1 MEKNKNQEVN
11 KVIEKYDILIKT
23 AMKAREKEK
32 LNTYKLVKA
41 RMLEYKTGDVDKN
54 GNYPVLDEK
63 SELQILNK
71 MVKEIQGDIDIRKE
85 SNSHLDEIDE
95 FTNQMNYIKELLP
108 KMASEDE
115 VNAVIDKYISDNGSY
130 SQKEMGKVIG
140 FVRSSFKAVD
150 GGMVAKLVKAKMS

>member
-1 MEKNKNQEVN
+1 MEENKKEHPIIV
-11 KVIEKYDILIKT
+11 KYNDLIKD

-41 RMLEYKTGDVDKN
+41 RMLEYKTGDKDKN

-63 SELQILNK
+63 SEIQILNK
-71 MVKEIQGDIDIRKE
+71 MVKELQGDIEIRK
-85 SNSHLDEIDE
+85 NTNRVDEINE
-95 FTNQMNYIKELLP
+95 FTHQMNYIKDLLP

-115 VNAVIDKYISDNGSY
+115 VNAVIDKYIADNGNY

-150 GGMVAKLVKAKMS
+150 GGMVANLVKAKMS

>member
-1 MEKNKNQEVN
+1 MEENKKEHPIIV
-11 KVIEKYDILIKT
+11 KYNDLIKD

-41 RMLEYKTGDVDKN
+41 RMLEYKTGDKDKN

-63 SELQILNK
+63 SEIQILNK
-71 MVKEIQGDIDIRKE
+71 MVKELQGDIEIRK
-85 SNSHLDEIDE
+85 NTNRVDEINE
-95 FTNQMNYIKELLP
+95 FTHQMNYIKDLLP

-115 VNAVIDKYISDNGSY
+115 VNAVIDKYIADNGNY

-150 GGMVAKLVKAKMS
+150 GGMVATLVKAKMS

>member
-1 MEKNKNQEVN
+1 MENVKNEVN
-11 KVIEKYDILIKT
+11 VIIEKYDGLIKN

-41 RMLEYKTGDVDKN
+41 RMLEYKTGDADKN

-63 SELQILNK
+63 AEIQILNK
-71 MVKEIQGDIDIRKE
+71 MVKELQGDIETRKQV
-85 SNSHLDEIDE
+85 NRLDEVEE

-115 VNAVIDKYISDNGSY
+115 VNAVIEKYISDNGNY
-130 SQKEMGKVIG
+130 TQKEMGKVIG
-140 FVRSSFKAVD
+140 FVRSQFKLVD
-150 GGMVAKLVKAKMS
+150 GAMVSKLVKSHIA

>member
-1 MEKNKNQEVN
+1 MENTKQEIN
-11 KVIEKYDILIKT
+11 KVIEKYDELIKN

-63 SELQILNK
+63 SEMQILNK
-71 MVKEIQGDIDIRKE
+71 MVKELQGDIEIRKQV
-85 SNSHLDEIDE
+85 NRLDEVEE
-95 FTNQMNYIKELLP
+95 FTTQMNFIKDLLP

-115 VNAVIDKYISDNGSY
+115 VKFVIEKYISDNGNY
-130 SQKEMGKVIG
+130 TQKDMGKVIG

-150 GGMVAKLVKAKMS
+150 GGMVAKLVKSYIG

>member
-1 MEKNKNQEVN
+1 METNKQEIN
-11 KVIEKYDILIKT
+11 KVIEKYDILIKD

-41 RMLEYKTGDVDKN
+41 RLLEYKTGDKDKN
-54 GNYPVLDEK
+54 GNYPVLDGK
-63 SELQILNK
+63 SEIQILNK
-71 MVKEIQGDIDIRKE
+71 MVKELQGDIEIRK
-85 SNSHLDEIDE
+85 NANRLDEIEE
-95 FTNQMNYIKELLP
+95 FTHQMNYIKDLLP

-115 VNAVIDKYISDNGSY
+115 VNAIIDKYISDNGNY

-150 GGMVAKLVKAKMS
+150 GAMVAKLVKVKMS

>member
-1 MEKNKNQEVN
+1 MEENKKEHPIIV
-11 KVIEKYDILIKT
+11 KYNDLIKD

-41 RMLEYKTGDVDKN
+41 RMLEYKTGDKDKN

-63 SELQILNK
+63 SEIQILNK
-71 MVKEIQGDIDIRKE
+71 MVKELQGDIEIRK
-85 SNSHLDEIDE
+85 NTNRVDEINE
-95 FTNQMNYIKELLP
+95 FTHQMNYIKDLLP

-115 VNAVIDKYISDNGSY
+115 VNAVIDKYIADNGNY

-150 GGMVAKLVKAKMS
+150 GGMVATLVKAKMF

>member
-1 MEKNKNQEVN
+1 MENNKQEIN
-11 KVIEKYDILIKT
+11 KVIEKYDILIKD

-41 RMLEYKTGDVDKN
+41 RLLEYKTGDKDKN

-63 SELQILNK
+63 SEMQILNK
-71 MVKEIQGDIDIRKE
+71 MVKELQGDIEIRK
-85 SNSHLDEIDE
+85 NANRLDEVEE
-95 FTNQMNYIKELLP
+95 FTNQMNYIKDLLP

-115 VNAVIDKYISDNGSY
+115 VNAIIDKYISDNGNY

>member
-1 MEKNKNQEVN
+1 MEENKKEHPIIV
-11 KVIEKYDILIKT
+11 KYNNLIKD

-41 RMLEYKTGDVDKN
+41 RMLEYKTGDKDKN

-63 SELQILNK
+63 SEMQILNK
-71 MVKEIQGDIDIRKE
+71 MVKELQGDIEIRK
-85 SNSHLDEIDE
+85 NTNRVDEINE
-95 FTNQMNYIKELLP
+95 FTHQMNYIKDLLP

-115 VNAVIDKYISDNGSY
+115 VNAVIDKYIADNGNY

-150 GGMVAKLVKAKMS
+150 GGIVAKFVKAKMS

>member
-1 MEKNKNQEVN
+1 MENNKQEVN
-11 KVIEKYDILIKT
+11 EIIEKYDILIKN

-41 RMLEYKTGDVDKN
+41 RLLEYKTGDKDKN
-54 GNYPVLDEK
+54 DNYPVLDEK
-63 SELQILNK
+63 SEMQILNK
-71 MVKEIQGDIDIRKE
+71 MVKELQGDIEIRQKTH
-85 SNSHLDEIDE
+85 SHLDEVEE
-95 FTNQMNYIKELLP
+95 FTHQMNYIKDLLP

-115 VNAVIDKYISDNGSY
+115 VNSVIDKYISDNGNY

-150 GGMVAKLVKAKMS
+150 GGMVAKLVKAKMF

>member
-1 MEKNKNQEVN
+1 MEENKKEHPIIV
-11 KVIEKYDILIKT
+11 KYNDLIKD

-41 RMLEYKTGDVDKN
+41 RMLEYKTGDKDKN

-63 SELQILNK
+63 SEMQILNK
-71 MVKEIQGDIDIRKE
+71 MVKELQGDIEIRK
-85 SNSHLDEIDE
+85 NTNRVDEINE
-95 FTNQMNYIKELLP
+95 FTHQMNYIKDLLP

-115 VNAVIDKYISDNGSY
+115 VNAVIDKYIADNGNY

-150 GGMVAKLVKAKMS
+150 GGMTANLVKAKMS